1 MDVIR
6 EKEIFQQQLLD
17 AVAKL
22 SPEEQK
28 ALWKLMVYRGL
39 IRPKSP

>member
-1 MDVIR
+1 MNVIR

-22 SPEEQK
+22 SQEEQK
-28 ALWKLMVYRGL
+28 ALWKLMVHRGL
-39 IRPKSP
+39 IYPKGS